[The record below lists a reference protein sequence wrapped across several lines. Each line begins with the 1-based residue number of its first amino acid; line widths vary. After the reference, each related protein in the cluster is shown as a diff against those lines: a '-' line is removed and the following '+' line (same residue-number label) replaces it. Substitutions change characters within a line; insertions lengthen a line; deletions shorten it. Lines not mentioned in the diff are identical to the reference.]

1 MAEARAHLI
10 VKGRVQGVCYR
21 MDTEDVARRLGL
33 TGWVRNRM
41 DRTVEIVAEGDRE
54 KIEDLIK
61 WCRRGPRLARV
72 DDIEIEW
79 QEPQGEFI
87 EFKTTYTL

>member
-1 MAEARAHLI
+1 MPEARVHLI

-33 TGWVRNRM
+33 TGWVRNRR
-41 DRTVEIVAEGDRE
+41 DRTVEIVAEGDKE
-54 KIEDLIK
+54 KIEQLIQ

-79 QEPQGEFI
+79 QKPTGEFI
-87 EFKTTYTL
+87 EFRTTYTP